1 MTSCLYRRLS
11 LSHVCFRYHYAIT
24 YQRGKAYKMYING
37 QVAATLTT
45 VNDALRTFTAGSLP
59 EAHLGCE
66 TKFTYN
72 LQGLFRDFRVYNR
85 TLT

>member
-1 MTSCLYRRLS
+1 
-11 LSHVCFRYHYAIT
+11 
-24 YQRGKAYKMYING
+24 MYING